1 MKKIKPEVFL
11 PPFFLFLVCIIIN
24 IADSDLFTKIVNTL
38 NSFIVDQFGWL
49 IILLPV
55 LIFFVCIAIY
65 FSGFGKVKIG
75 GAGAKPK
82 MSLLSWFSINICT
95 TIACGII
102 FWSAAEPIQHLLHP
116 PDSLHIEAMSP
127 DAAKFAMSA
136 IYTHWTVLPYAIYTL
151 PAVMFAFGYYNK
163 KKSFSLA
170 AMITVLLNGRE
181 HKYLNAVID
190 SVCLF
195 TLVAG
200 LTGSLGVGV
209 LNLSGGL
216 HKLFGI
222 DSTPFVWSA
231 IMLVVIITF
240 LVSALSGIMRG
251 VRRLSNMNVYI
262 YFFIIGFVLIFG
274 GTHFICNFGVEC
286 LGDYLNHFFTKSL
299 YTGTFAKDSWT
310 AQWPIFYFASW
321 MSWAPITAIFL
332 GKIAYGRRIKDLVAM
347 NLFSTS
353 VFSILWFT
361 IMSGS
366 TIHFALN
373 RPTSGMVEAFQS
385 GIENT
390 IYQLFENMPF
400 TGVLVFIFLIAVF
413 LSFVTAAD
421 STVIAIS
428 DLSTHGLEK
437 EGTESPNSIKI
448 LWAVLIAFITLIMMN
463 VGSGVDGLKMISN
476 IGGLPAAVFLL
487 LVMGSA
493 VKLMFMPHMY
503 REEKEPPS

>member
-1 MKKIKPEVFL
+1 MADG
-11 PPFFLFLVCIIIN
+11 N
-24 IADSDLFTKIVNTL
+24 I
-38 NSFIVDQFGWL
+38 
-49 IILLPV
+49 
-55 LIFFVCIAIY
+55 
-65 FSGFGKVKIG
+65 
-75 GAGAKPK
+75 
-82 MSLLSWFSINICT
+82 SI
-95 TIACGII
+95 
-102 FWSAAEPIQHLLHP
+102 
-116 PDSLHIEAMSP
+116 
-127 DAAKFAMSA
+127 
-136 IYTHWTVLPYAIYTL
+136 
-151 PAVMFAFGYYNK
+151 
-163 KKSFSLA
+163 
-170 AMITVLLNGRE
+170 
-181 HKYLNAVID
+181 LNAVID
-190 SVCLF
+190 SICLF

-216 HKLFGI
+216 HKLFGME
-222 DSTPFVWSA
+222 STPFLWSA

-251 VRRLSNMNVYI
+251 VRRLSNINVYI

-274 GTHFICNFGVEC
+274 GTQFICNFGVEC
-286 LGDYLNHFFTKSL
+286 LGDYLNNFFSKSL
-299 YTGTFAKDSWT
+299 YTGTFATDSWT

-321 MSWAPITAIFL
+321 MSWAPITAVFL

-353 VFSILWFT
+353 VFSILWFS

-366 TIHFALN
+366 TIHFTLN
-373 RPTSGMVEAFQS
+373 RSNGGMVEAFES

-400 TGVLVFIFLIAVF
+400 TGLLVFIFLIAVF

-428 DLSTHGLEK
+428 DLSTHGLDH
-437 EGTESPNSIKI
+437 EGDESPSWIKI
-448 LWAVLIAFITLIMMN
+448 LWAGEIALITLIMMN

-487 LVMGSA
+487 FVMISA
-493 VKLMFMPHMY
+493 IKLMFTPHMY
-503 REEKEPPS
+503 QDKKEPPA

>member
-163 KKSFSLA
+163 
-170 AMITVLLNGRE
+170 M
-181 HKYLNAVID
+181 NAVID

-373 RPTSGMVEAFQS
+373 RPNSGMVEAFQS

-437 EGTESPNSIKI
+437 EGAESPNSIKI

>member
-1 MKKIKPEVFL
+1 
-11 PPFFLFLVCIIIN
+11 
-24 IADSDLFTKIVNTL
+24 
-38 NSFIVDQFGWL
+38 
-49 IILLPV
+49 
-55 LIFFVCIAIY
+55 
-65 FSGFGKVKIG
+65 
-75 GAGAKPK
+75 
-82 MSLLSWFSINICT
+82 
-95 TIACGII
+95 
-102 FWSAAEPIQHLLHP
+102 
-116 PDSLHIEAMSP
+116 
-127 DAAKFAMSA
+127 
-136 IYTHWTVLPYAIYTL
+136 
-151 PAVMFAFGYYNK
+151 
-163 KKSFSLA
+163 
-170 AMITVLLNGRE
+170 
-181 HKYLNAVID
+181 
-190 SVCLF
+190 
-195 TLVAG
+195 
-200 LTGSLGVGV
+200 
-209 LNLSGGL
+209 
-216 HKLFGI
+216 
-222 DSTPFVWSA
+222 
-231 IMLVVIITF
+231 MLVVIITF

-373 RPTSGMVEAFQS
+373 RPNSGMVEAFQS

-437 EGTESPNSIKI
+437 EGAESPNSIKI

>member
-1 MKKIKPEVFL
+1 
-11 PPFFLFLVCIIIN
+11 
-24 IADSDLFTKIVNTL
+24 
-38 NSFIVDQFGWL
+38 
-49 IILLPV
+49 
-55 LIFFVCIAIY
+55 
-65 FSGFGKVKIG
+65 
-75 GAGAKPK
+75 
-82 MSLLSWFSINICT
+82 
-95 TIACGII
+95 
-102 FWSAAEPIQHLLHP
+102 
-116 PDSLHIEAMSP
+116 
-127 DAAKFAMSA
+127 
-136 IYTHWTVLPYAIYTL
+136 
-151 PAVMFAFGYYNK
+151 
-163 KKSFSLA
+163 
-170 AMITVLLNGRE
+170 
-181 HKYLNAVID
+181 
-190 SVCLF
+190 
-195 TLVAG
+195 
-200 LTGSLGVGV
+200 
-209 LNLSGGL
+209 
-216 HKLFGI
+216 
-222 DSTPFVWSA
+222 
-231 IMLVVIITF
+231 
-240 LVSALSGIMRG
+240 
-251 VRRLSNMNVYI
+251 MNVYI

-373 RPTSGMVEAFQS
+373 RPNSGMVEAFQS

-437 EGTESPNSIKI
+437 EGAESPNSIKI